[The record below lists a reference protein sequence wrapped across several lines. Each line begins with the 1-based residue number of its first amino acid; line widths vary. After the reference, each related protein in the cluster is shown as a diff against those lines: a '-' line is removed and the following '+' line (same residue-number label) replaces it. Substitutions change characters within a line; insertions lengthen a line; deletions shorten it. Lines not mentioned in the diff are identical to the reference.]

1 MTAGNAK
8 TIFDREVACCRPR
21 LYPAALQMTGNP
33 GDAEDLVQETMA
45 RAYGGLHTF
54 TPATNARAWLR
65 RIMAN
70 TFISA
75 CRKRHREV
83 VQVLSP
89 ELDASLPS
97 GSRSSANRS
106 AEHEVLGQL
115 AHSEAGQAFREL
127 PECFRAVVYLHDVE
141 DYRLADIAELLGIP
155 IDTVMSRLLRGRAKL
170 RRRLAHRLTSEFPT
184 RKTAKCA
191 HKPRRAR

>member
-33 GDAEDLVQETMA
+33 CDAEDLVQETMA
-45 RAYGGLHTF
+45 RAYAGLHTF
-54 TPATNARAWLR
+54 TPGTNARAWLR

-83 VQVLSP
+83 VQVLCP

-97 GSRSSANRS
+97 SSGSSANQS
-106 AEHEVLGQL
+106 AEQEVVGQL
-115 AHSEAGQAFREL
+115 AHSEAGKAVREL

-141 DYRLADIAELLGIP
+141 DYRLADIAELIDVP
-155 IDTVMSRLLRGRAKL
+155 IGTVMSRLHRGRAKL
-170 RRRLAHRLTSEFPT
+170 RRRLAHREFPNSQDGQM
-184 RKTAKCA
+184 CA
-191 HKPRRAR
+191 